1 MKYFTTLF
9 SENFIKLFLWNFH
22 EIFMMIFSSFFQY
35 FFFIEKNEKNTL
47 DEGRLAG
54 IISTPIVWQRPQK
67 NAKMCTFFPFKK
79 HFFFRAAFFQSFL
92 AQFFIMN
99 GGYPPQRGSK
109 RLSTGPFSEK
119 CAGSADTCALY
130 KDPLVARFFFFF
142 LKKKSAP
149 EITFSKMVK
158 NHYFSSF
165 FHVLKK
171 W

>member
-1 MKYFTTLF
+1 
-9 SENFIKLFLWNFH
+9 
-22 EIFMMIFSSFFQY
+22 MMIFSSFFQY
-35 FFFIEKNEKNTL
+35 FFFIEKSEKNTL
-47 DEGRLAG
+47 DEGRLPG

-99 GGYPPQRGSK
+99 GGYPPQRGLK

-130 KDPLVARFFFFF
+130 KDPLVAQLFIFFHQ
-142 LKKKSAP
+142 KKVAP
-149 EITFSKMVK
+149 EMNIFKTPK
-158 NHYFSSF
+158 NHLFSSF
-165 FHVLKK
+165 FHLLKK
-171 W
+171 WRKFRRNFLRKFS